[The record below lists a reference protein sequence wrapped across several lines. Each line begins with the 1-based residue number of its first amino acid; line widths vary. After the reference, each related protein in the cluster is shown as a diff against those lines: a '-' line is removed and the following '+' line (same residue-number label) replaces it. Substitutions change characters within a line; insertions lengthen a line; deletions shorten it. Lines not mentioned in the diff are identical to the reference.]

1 MTTLRL
7 LRRRRFLPL
16 FGTQLLN
23 AFNDNLYKTAMVL
36 FVVYAVYNDPEAE
49 TQFSAIASA
58 LFIAPFIF
66 VSAISGQ
73 LADLRNKAKI
83 IRTVKLCE
91 IGLMSLGAMG
101 LFLAWQG
108 VLVHTVAIPLML
120 FALFLAGLQSTFLG
134 PIKYSILPQHLRR
147 KEVLAGTGL
156 IEAGTYLA
164 ILFGTIIAGWI
175 PVEAA
180 MALIL
185 VTALV
190 GYQVSRRIP
199 DAPAMGEG
207 EQVDWNVLRSS
218 GALVRYVMKDRVIY
232 LATIAISVFWTVGAI
247 LFIQFPPLAKNVIH
261 ASKEVATLFIVMFS
275 IGIAIGSVIINHLL
289 KGEVSARYGSISVIA
304 MGFFITVFYLFV
316 RQWPSGFDGELLSVP
331 QFLGYPLAWILLGVL
346 LCIAICGGVFVVP
359 LYAFLTT
366 RVAGD
371 KASRTIAA
379 TNMISS
385 VFMVGGAVLAVLMT
399 LVGIGI
405 EEQVL
410 ASVVLCVLT
419 SWYVRKLYDE
429 EHLPSVHLD
438 EG

>member
-16 FGTQLLN
+16 FCTQLLN

-36 FVVYAVYNDPEAE
+36 FVVYAVYSDPDAE

-58 LFIAPFIF
+58 LFIIPFIV

-73 LADLRNKAKI
+73 LADMRDKAKI

-91 IGLMSLGAMG
+91 IGLMSLGATG
-101 LFLAWQG
+101 LYLAWQG
-108 VLVHTVAIPLML
+108 TLVDSVAIPLML

-134 PIKYSILPQHLRR
+134 PIKYAILPQHLRK

-156 IEAGTYLA
+156 VEAGTYLA
-164 ILFGTIIAGWI
+164 ILCGTILAGWI

-180 MALIL
+180 IVLIL
-185 VTALV
+185 VTALI
-190 GYQVSRRIP
+190 GYAASRKIP
-199 DAPAMGEG
+199 AAPALGAIEPI
-207 EQVDWNVLRSS
+207 DWNIFRSS
-218 GALVRYVMKDRVIY
+218 VALIRAVTKDRVIY
-232 LATIAISVFWTVGAI
+232 LAIIAISVFWMVGAI

-275 IGIAIGSVIINHLL
+275 IGVAVGSVIINHLL
-289 KGEVSARYGSISVIA
+289 KGEVSARYAPAGVIA
-304 MGFFITVFYLFV
+304 MGFFIVLFYVSV
-316 RQWPSGFDGELLSVP
+316 RQWPSEFAGDLLTVP
-331 QFLGYPLAWILLGVL
+331 EFLAYPLAWVMLGILLL
-346 LCIAICGGVFVVP
+346 IAVAGGMFVVP

-371 KASRTIAA
+371 RASRTIAA

-385 VFMVGGAVLAVLMT
+385 TFMVGGSILAIGMT
-399 LVGIGI
+399 FIGI
-405 EEQVL
+405 AIAEQLL
-410 ASVVLCVLT
+410 ASVALCLLT
-419 SWYVRKLYDE
+419 SWIARKLHAE
-429 EHLPSVHLD
+429 EHLPSVHQS
-438 EG
+438 

>member
-16 FGTQLLN
+16 FCTQLLN

-36 FVVYAVYNDPEAE
+36 FVVYAVYSDPDAE

-58 LFIAPFIF
+58 LFIAPFIL

-73 LADLRNKAKI
+73 LADLRDKAKI

-91 IGLMSLGAMG
+91 IGLMSLGAVG

-108 VLVHTVAIPLML
+108 VLVHTIAIPLML

-134 PIKYSILPQHLRR
+134 PIKYAILPQHLRKR
-147 KEVLAGTGL
+147 EVLAGTGL

-164 ILFGTIIAGWI
+164 ILCGTILAGWI

-180 MALIL
+180 MVLIL
-185 VTALV
+185 VTALI

-199 DAPAMGEG
+199 DAPAMGG
-207 EQVDWNVLRSS
+207 DEQIDWNILRSS
-218 GALVRYVMKDRVIY
+218 AALVRYAMKDRVIY

-247 LFIQFPPLAKNVIH
+247 LFIQFPPLAKNVIY

-275 IGIAIGSVIINHLL
+275 IGIAIGSVVINHLL

-304 MGFFITVFYLFV
+304 MGFFIAAFYFFV
-316 RQWPSGFDGELLSVP
+316 RQWPSGFTGDLLSVP
-331 QFLGYPLAWILLGVL
+331 EFLAYPLAWVLLGVL

-366 RVAGD
+366 RVARD

-385 VFMVGGAVLAVLMT
+385 MFMVGGAVLAVLMT
-399 LVGIGI
+399 QVGIGI

-410 ASVVLCVLT
+410 ASVLLCLLT
-419 SWYVRKLYDE
+419 SWAVSKLYAE
-429 EHLPSVHLD
+429 EHLPSTHH
-438 EG
+438 ERS

>member
-16 FGTQLLN
+16 FCTQLLN

-36 FVVYAVYNDPEAE
+36 FVVYAVYNDPDAE
-49 TQFSAIASA
+49 TRFSAIASA
-58 LFIAPFIF
+58 LFIAPFIL

-73 LADLRNKAKI
+73 LADMRDKAKI

-91 IGLMSLGAMG
+91 IGLMTLGAIG

-108 VLVHTVAIPLML
+108 LLVHTLAIPLML

-134 PIKYSILPQHLRR
+134 PIKYAILPQHLFR

-156 IEAGTYLA
+156 VEAGTYLA
-164 ILFGTIIAGWI
+164 ILLGTIIAGWI

-180 MALIL
+180 MVVIMI
-185 VTALV
+185 TALV
-190 GYQVSRRIP
+190 GYLSSRQIP
-199 DAPAMGEG
+199 TAPPMGEV
-207 EQVDWNVLRSS
+207 EPIDWNIMRSS
-218 GALVRYVMKDRVIY
+218 LALVRSARKDRVIY
-232 LATIAISVFWTVGAI
+232 LAIISISVFWMVGAI

-289 KGEVSARYGSISVIA
+289 KGEVSARYSPAAVVV
-304 MGFFITVFYLFV
+304 MGVFIVLFYVFMQ
-316 RQWPSGFDGELLSVP
+316 QWPTDFDGAFLTVP
-331 QFLGYPLAWILLGVL
+331 EFLAYPLAWILMGIL
-346 LCIAICGGVFVVP
+346 LLVAVAGGVFVVP

-366 RVAGD
+366 RVSGD
-371 KASRTIAA
+371 RASRTIAA

-385 VFMVGGAVLAVLMT
+385 LFMVGGALLAIVMT
-399 LVGIGI
+399 ALGLPIT
-405 EEQVL
+405 EQVL
-410 ASVVLCVLT
+410 ASVALCLVT
-419 SWYVRKLYDE
+419 SWVARRLHAQ
-429 EHLPSVHLD
+429 EHLPSVHHA
-438 EG
+438 

>member
-16 FGTQLLN
+16 FCTQLLN

-36 FVVYAVYNDPEAE
+36 FVVYAVYNDPDAE

-73 LADLRNKAKI
+73 LADMRDKARI

-91 IGLMSLGAMG
+91 IGLMSLGAIG

-108 VLVHTVAIPLML
+108 LMVHTVAIPLML

-134 PIKYSILPQHLRR
+134 PIKYSILPQHLRK

-164 ILFGTIIAGWI
+164 ILLGTIFAGWI

-180 MALIL
+180 MVVVI

-190 GYQVSRRIP
+190 GYQASRRIP
-199 DAPAMGEG
+199 SAPAMGPVEPI
-207 EQVDWNVLRSS
+207 DWNILRSS
-218 GALVRYVMKDRVIY
+218 MVLVRSVMQDRVIY

-289 KGEVSARYGSISVIA
+289 KGEVSARYAPASVIA
-304 MGFFITVFYLFV
+304 MGFFIVMFYIFV
-316 RQWPSGFDGELLSVP
+316 GQWPANLEGAFLTVP
-331 QFLGYPLAWILLGVL
+331 EFLAYPLAWVLLGILLL
-346 LCIAICGGVFVVP
+346 IAIAGGVFVVP

-366 RVAGD
+366 RVSGD
-371 KASRTIAA
+371 RASRTIAA

-385 VFMVGGAVLAVLMT
+385 VFMVGGAVLAMAMSAL
-399 LVGIGI
+399 GIPI
-405 EEQVL
+405 AEQVL
-410 ASVVLCVLT
+410 SSVVLCLLT
-419 SWYVRKLYDE
+419 SWAARKLYLE
-429 EHLPSVHLD
+429 EHLPSAHHA
-438 EG
+438 